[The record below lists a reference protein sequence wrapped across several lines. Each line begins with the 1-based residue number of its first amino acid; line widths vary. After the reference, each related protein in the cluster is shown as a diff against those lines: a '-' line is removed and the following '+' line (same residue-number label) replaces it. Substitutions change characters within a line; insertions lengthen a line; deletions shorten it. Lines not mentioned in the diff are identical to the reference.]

1 MKLEMS
7 KNVPRKVRSYGS
19 VGNPPGPTTAP
30 IGRVAADASV
40 AGAGVAETGAADPD
54 VPLAVVLGAA
64 PLVPVDA
71 GAVGVVG
78 VALLVGGVVV
88 ALELEDVPV
97 PAESD
102 PWLNEIPWKAT
113 CERFEIELS
122 CTSIEAVSAC
132 SGTAFPS
139 TTRRP

>member
-1 MKLEMS
+1 M
-7 KNVPRKVRSYGS
+7 
-19 VGNPPGPTTAP
+19 
-30 IGRVAADASV
+30 
-40 AGAGVAETGAADPD
+40 
-54 VPLAVVLGAA
+54 VL
-64 PLVPVDA
+64 
-71 GAVGVVG
+71 
-78 VALLVGGVVV
+78 LLVGGVVV

-113 CERFEIELS
+113 WERLEIELS